1 VHVLVVYAHPNPD
14 SFSRALL
21 EQVIEGLEDGPH
33 TYRVNDLYASAFD
46 PVFTQRDALQFLH
59 EALPE
64 ELLEQANP
72 RQVVLDSAQ
81 GPLRR
86 YMARRWLRGKGN
98 REIARALAEH
108 LPEDVRAQQALVAE
122 ADGFIFVAPV
132 FWMAFPAILK
142 GWFERVF
149 AYGFAYTLTREGWQG
164 DLNGRVPLLSQ
175 EKALILTPTFFT
187 KEEYDKGWRDAMD
200 TVICDW
206 GLKMAG
212 VKEAEHKYF
221 YAVVAAD
228 DDQRRAYL
236 DQAYRLARA
245 F

>member
-1 VHVLVVYAHPNPD
+1 MHVLVVYAHPNPD

-21 EQVIEGLEDGPH
+21 EQVIKGLEDGPH

-72 RQVVLDSAQ
+72 RQVVLDSAR

-175 EKALILTPTFFT
+175 EKA
-187 KEEYDKGWRDAMD
+187 RS
-200 TVICDW
+200 
-206 GLKMAG
+206 
-212 VKEAEHKYF
+212 
-221 YAVVAAD
+221 
-228 DDQRRAYL
+228 
-236 DQAYRLARA
+236 
-245 F
+245 